1 MTHKVRIDY
10 IDKRINKPYFASEVY
25 VPANWSDLEIK
36 EWFINRHKTFV
47 IAESIQIRHL
57 D

>member
-36 EWFINRHKTFV
+36 EWFINRHKTFA